1 MKKKFKK
8 NREGW
13 RLSKKERLFYY
24 VGDTARLFCQSI
36 LNTFM
41 SVFMVFQGINIIKI
55 AGIMLVVKIIDAFDD
70 VVFGYFVDKLDP
82 TKSRFSRFAG
92 KGKYLPWYRLTFF
105 LYPLTIIG
113 FFLMPKGLAE
123 NGKLIWFATFYLLY
137 DLTSTITEV
146 PMNSMVMTLT
156 DNVDE
161 RNNILKFKGIIITVA
176 AIFIALLWQMLIS
189 EHVGLPVT
197 GVAIVSSIVFLVAMI
212 PLAISVKEYNS
223 GLKNVE
229 LNKAEKHYTLKEMWN
244 AVKVNKYILIFFLSL
259 IIMTSLQTSTALG
272 TFISFYLYGDSM
284 IIGYAILI
292 AFVPGLILMTQTDK
306 IAKKLGRRNT
316 IVAVNLFSGIVFLIL
331 HFVGYNNLTL
341 SLVLLLL
348 GSLPA
353 TIKIILN
360 TFIVPDTI
368 EYTRYKTGQD
378 CSGIFYS
385 LNSFVGKVTGSI
397 AQSLGMFVLGIFGWV
412 TVTATDFADLASQGI
427 EQPASAIKALW
438 ATNALIPAI
447 GMLAGCTILL
457 FYRLKDK
464 DAELMA
470 QCNAGIITREEC
482 ESKLSQK
489 Y

>member
-1 MKKKFKK
+1 MKKKIKK

-13 RLSKKERLFYY
+13 RLSKKERLFYH

-123 NGKLIWFATFYLLY
+123 NGKLIWFAIFYLLY

-161 RNNILKFKGIIITVA
+161 RNNILKFKGIIITVS
-176 AIFIALLWQMLIS
+176 AILIALLWQMLIS

-197 GVAIVSSIVFLVAMI
+197 GVAIVSSIIFLVAMI

-292 AFVPGLILMTQTDK
+292 AFIPGVILMTQTDK

-412 TVTATDFADLASQGI
+412 TVTATDFADLAAQGI

-438 ATNALIPAI
+438 ATNALIPAV
-447 GMLAGCTILL
+447 GMLAGCGILL